1 MNNNIKSAVLTLRSV
16 HTDQFPEWDK
26 SHQYPKTDPVWTER
40 VSGLEWN
47 AYNDTYGEA
56 VKFADDHDPF
66 RNQCVDGIVLETDDS
81 TVDRFTCAVHDK
93 ATYNDKALDDT
104 GREIG
109 EMIDRVMSG
118 TADAVTRVFIDAGDE
133 HHVTTITVAGS
144 RDFYDLTDD
153 VKRQYGEKWYR
164 RWYDENKKRGLV
176 DFPYS
181 YPAVKLPRGT
191 VYADRPLKDVIA
203 EYTTAATAGW
213 TELPFMSWL
222 DEEIDDPGE
231 NNRQGLV

>member
-1 MNNNIKSAVLTLRSV
+1 MNSKIKSAVITLRSV

-47 AYNDTYGEA
+47 AYNDTYNEA
-56 VKFADDHDPF
+56 VKFAADHDPF
-66 RNQCVDGIVLETDDS
+66 RNQCVDGIVLETDNS

-93 ATYNDKALDDT
+93 AAYNDKALDDT
-104 GREIG
+104 GRKIG
-109 EMIDRVMSG
+109 EMIDHVMSG
-118 TADAVTRVFIDAGDE
+118 TAAAVTRVFVDAGDE

-181 YPAVKLPRGT
+181 FPTEKIRRRDAYLGKSLS
-191 VYADRPLKDVIA
+191 DVLSIYGSA
-203 EYTTAATAGW
+203 CTDLSLEK
-213 TELPFMSWL
+213 WL

-231 NNRQGLV
+231 NVRGENV